1 MDEEMYITDLID
13 IDVLQKIQD
22 SFSSMTGMASIIS
35 DNYGVAVTNGSNFC
49 DFC

>member
-22 SFSSMTGMASIIS
+22 SFSSMTGMASII
-35 DNYGVAVTNGSNFC
+35 
-49 DFC
+49 